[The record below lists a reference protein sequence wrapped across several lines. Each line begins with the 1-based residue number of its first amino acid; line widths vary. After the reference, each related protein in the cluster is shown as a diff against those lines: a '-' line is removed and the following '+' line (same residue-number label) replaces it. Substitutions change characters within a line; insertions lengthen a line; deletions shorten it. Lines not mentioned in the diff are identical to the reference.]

1 MGARAAVSCVT
12 VQISLHTCHTIGRYD
27 LLPADCYITEF
38 GVQTKEA
45 ESKLPRKALDVS
57 VKGHKNEKHL
67 LLCKVTK
74 VQWQRPQQTG
84 QTYRDL
90 N

>member
-12 VQISLHTCHTIGRYD
+12 VHISLHTGHTIGRYD
-27 LLPADCYITEF
+27 LLPAKFATLQDSVFT
-38 GVQTKEA
+38 QKRQ
-45 ESKLPRKALDVS
+45 SKLPRKALDVS
-57 VKGHKNEKHL
+57 VKGHKKEKHL

-74 VQWQRPQQTG
+74 VQWQRLQQTG
-84 QTYRDL
+84 QMYRDW